1 MKKILLASILSF
13 ALINT
18 QAQEIIPCATD
29 QVHYQ
34 MKQANPLLAM
44 EEERGNQEASKIANA
59 LLTNKNFA
67 KQGNVKYIPVVF
79 HVIHNGG
86 SENITQAQIMDQ
98 MRILNEDFR
107 KKAGTNGDKSTNPNA
122 TDMEFEFRLAQ
133 VDPNGIRHDGI
144 NRIQSTATENAS
156 DNVKALSR
164 WNSTKY
170 LNIWVVKSISLGGSS
185 GGTVLGYAQ
194 FPFYM
199 NFAPNNDGIVI
210 RADYVGSIQ
219 SGNTS
224 HMGRTL
230 THEVGHWV
238 GLYHPFQD
246 GCTGQTASNCSS
258 AGDRVCDTP
267 PVSEAN
273 YGSVCDA
280 TLNSC
285 KGDNPDLPD
294 MINNYMDYLDG
305 KCANTYTLGQKAR
318 AIAEMNLYRS
328 AIYSNNNLAAAGIL
342 PDGSYAS
349 VAQSNIKAPYS
360 YGFEDANITAA
371 GWRIQNLQNGANGWK
386 IDNIGYNGTK
396 SIAFRN
402 FNYLAVTHTRD
413 EFNSPLIDISTLA
426 NPVLKVRLANARKSS
441 GDVLE
446 IGISGDFGRTETKIY
461 SATPSLS
468 MATTE
473 LIPTETSQWTT
484 LTFDL
489 TPYRSMTNARIRFEL
504 RNLRGNNTFIDDFSI
519 TSSTGLLDNL
529 KQEMAFNVYPN
540 PMEGSAYAQFE
551 LKQTQHIEINICD
564 VTGRKVSNLQ
574 QGEMQAG
581 MHSLAINRSDLKAG
595 IYLINVTTQN
605 GTFAHKLVVN

>member
-1 MKKILLASILSF
+1 MKKFLLASILSL

-34 MKQANPLLAM
+34 MKQANPLLAI
-44 EEERGNQEASKIANA
+44 EEERGNQEASKIAEA
-59 LLTNKNFA
+59 LLTSRNFA
-67 KQGNVKYIPVVF
+67 KQGSVKYIPVVF

-107 KKAGTNGDKSTNPNA
+107 KKAGTNGDKSTNQYA

-133 VDPNGIRHDGI
+133 VDPNGNRHDGI

-164 WNSTKY
+164 WSSAKY
-170 LNIWVVKSISLGGSS
+170 LNIWVVKSIQLS
-185 GGTVLGYAQ
+185 GTGEGTVLGYAQ
-194 FPFYM
+194 FPSYM
-199 NFAPNNDGIVI
+199 SFAPNNDGIVI

-219 SGNTS
+219 SGNSS

-267 PVSEAN
+267 PVASAN

-285 KGDNPDLPD
+285 SGDNPDLPD

-318 AIAEMNLYRS
+318 ATAQMSLYRS
-328 AIYSNNNLAAAGIL
+328 AIYSDANLAAAGIL
-342 PDGSYAS
+342 PDGNYAT
-349 VAQSNIKAPYS
+349 VAQSTIKAPYS
-360 YGFEDANITAA
+360 YGFEDANITTA
-371 GWRIQNLQNGANGWK
+371 GWRIQNLQNGVNGWK
-386 IDNIGYNGTK
+386 IDNVGYNGSK

-402 FNYLAVTHTRD
+402 YSYTATTHSRD

-426 NPVLKVRLANARKSS
+426 NPILKVRLANARKTS

-461 SATPSLS
+461 SASPTLS
-468 MATTE
+468 IAASE
-473 LIPTETSQWTT
+473 FIPTENQWNT

-489 TPYRSMTNARIRFEL
+489 TPYRNMTNARIRFEL

-529 KQEMAFNVYPN
+529 KQEMAFNVFPN
-540 PMEGSAYAQFE
+540 PTEGNSYAQFE
-551 LKQTQHIEINICD
+551 LKQSQNIEINICD
-564 VTGRKVSNLQ
+564 VTGKKINTIQ

-581 MHSLAINRSDLKAG
+581 THSLAIKGSDLKAG

-605 GTFAHKLVVN
+605 GTFTHKLVVN

>member
-1 MKKILLASILSF
+1 MKKFLLASILSL

-34 MKQANPLLAM
+34 MKQANPLLAI
-44 EEERGNQEASKIANA
+44 EEERGNQEASKIAEA
-59 LLTNKNFA
+59 LLTSRNFA
-67 KQGNVKYIPVVF
+67 KQGSVKYIPVVF

-107 KKAGTNGDKSTNPNA
+107 KKAGTNGDKSTNQYA

-133 VDPNGIRHDGI
+133 VDPNGNRHDGI

-164 WNSTKY
+164 WSSAKY
-170 LNIWVVKSISLGGSS
+170 LNIWVVKSIQLS
-185 GGTVLGYAQ
+185 GTGEGTVLGYAQ
-194 FPFYM
+194 FPSYM
-199 NFAPNNDGIVI
+199 SFAPNNDGIVI

-219 SGNTS
+219 SGNSS

-267 PVSEAN
+267 PVASAN

-285 KGDNPDLPD
+285 SGDNPDLPD

-318 AIAEMNLYRS
+318 ATAQMSLYRS
-328 AIYSNNNLAAAGIL
+328 AIYSDANLAAAGIL
-342 PDGSYAS
+342 PDGNYAT
-349 VAQSNIKAPYS
+349 VAQSTIKAPYS
-360 YGFEDANITAA
+360 YGFEDANITTA
-371 GWRIQNLQNGANGWK
+371 GWRIQNLQNGVNGWK
-386 IDNIGYNGTK
+386 IDNVGYNGSK

-402 FNYLAVTHTRD
+402 YSYTATTHSRD

-426 NPVLKVRLANARKSS
+426 NPILKVRLANARKTS

-461 SATPSLS
+461 SASPTLS
-468 MATTE
+468 IAASE
-473 LIPTETSQWTT
+473 FIPTENQWNT

-489 TPYRSMTNARIRFEL
+489 TPYRNMTNARIRFEL

-529 KQEMAFNVYPN
+529 KQEMAFNVFPN
-540 PMEGSAYAQFE
+540 PTEGNSYAQFE
-551 LKQTQHIEINICD
+551 LKQSQNIEINICD
-564 VTGRKVSNLQ
+564 VTGKKINTIQ
-574 QGEMQAG
+574 HGEMQAG
-581 MHSLAINRSDLKAG
+581 THSLAIKGSDLKAG

-605 GTFAHKLVVN
+605 GTFTHKLVVN

>member
-1 MKKILLASILSF
+1 MKKFLLASILSLAF
-13 ALINT
+13 INSK
-18 QAQEIIPCATD
+18 AQEIIPCGTD
-29 QVHYQ
+29 QIHYQ
-34 MKQANPLLAM
+34 MKQANPALAI
-44 EEERGNQEASKIANA
+44 EEERGNEEARKIVQT
-59 LLTNKNFA
+59 LLSQKNFA

-122 TDMEFEFRLAQ
+122 ADMEFEFRLAQ
-133 VDPNGIRHDGI
+133 IDPNGNRTDGI
-144 NRIQSTATENAS
+144 NRIQNTATNNAS
-156 DNVKALSR
+156 DNVKSLSR
-164 WNSTKY
+164 WPSTKY
-170 LNIWVVKSISLGGSS
+170 LNIWVVKSINI
-185 GGTVLGYAQ
+185 GGTTGGIVLGYAQ
-194 FPFYM
+194 FPSFM
-199 NFAPNNDGIVI
+199 QFSPNSDGIVI

-219 SGNTS
+219 SGNSS

-246 GCTGQTASNCSS
+246 GCTGQSSSNCAS

-285 KGDNPDLPD
+285 TGDNPDLPD
-294 MINNYMDYLDG
+294 MITNYMDYLDG

-318 AIAEMNLYRS
+318 AIAQMSLFRS
-328 AIYSNNNLAAAGIL
+328 TIYSDANLAAAGIL
-342 PDGSYAS
+342 PDGSYATINPS
-349 VAQSNIKAPYS
+349 AVKAPYS
-360 YGFEDANITAA
+360 YGFEDGNPTAA
-371 GWRIQNLQNGANGWK
+371 GWRIQNLQNGTNGWRV
-386 IDNIGYNGTK
+386 DNVGFNSSRSMG
-396 SIAFRN
+396 FRN
-402 FNYLAVTHTRD
+402 FSLTAITHSRD
-413 EFNSPLIDISTLA
+413 EFSSPFIDLTTLG
-426 NPVLKVRLANARKSS
+426 NPVLKVNVARARKNS
-441 GDVLE
+441 GDFLE
-446 IGISGDFGRTETKIY
+446 IGISGNLGRTENIIY
-461 SATPSLS
+461 SAVATQS
-468 MATTE
+468 MPTTE
-473 LIPTETSQWTT
+473 LVPTDASQWTT

-489 TPYRSMTNARIRFEL
+489 TPYRNMTNARIRFEL

-519 TSSTGLLDNL
+519 TASTGMLDNL

-540 PMEGSAYAQFE
+540 PTEGNAYAQFE
-551 LKQTQHIEINICD
+551 LKQTQNIEINICD
-564 VTGRKVSNLQ
+564 VTGKKITTIQ
-574 QGEMQAG
+574 QGEMPAG
-581 MHSLAINRSDLKAG
+581 MHSLTINRGEIKPG

>member
-1 MKKILLASILSF
+1 MKKFLLASILSL

-34 MKQANPLLAM
+34 MKQANPLLAI
-44 EEERGNQEASKIANA
+44 EEERGNQEASKIAEA
-59 LLTNKNFA
+59 LLTSRNFA
-67 KQGNVKYIPVVF
+67 KQGSVKYIPVVF

-107 KKAGTNGDKSTNPNA
+107 KKAGTNGDKSTNQYA

-133 VDPNGIRHDGI
+133 VDPNGNRHDGI

-164 WNSTKY
+164 WSSAKY
-170 LNIWVVKSISLGGSS
+170 LNIWVVKSIQLS
-185 GGTVLGYAQ
+185 GTGEGTVLGYAQ
-194 FPFYM
+194 FPSYM
-199 NFAPNNDGIVI
+199 SFAPNNDGIVI

-219 SGNTS
+219 SGNSS

-267 PVSEAN
+267 PVASAN

-285 KGDNPDLPD
+285 SGDNPDLPD

-318 AIAEMNLYRS
+318 ATAQMSLYRS
-328 AIYSNNNLAAAGIL
+328 AIYSDANLAAAGIL
-342 PDGSYAS
+342 PDGNYAT
-349 VAQSNIKAPYS
+349 VAQSTIKAPYS
-360 YGFEDANITAA
+360 YGFEDANITTA
-371 GWRIQNLQNGANGWK
+371 GWRIQNLQNGVNGWK
-386 IDNIGYNGTK
+386 IDNVGYNGSK

-402 FNYLAVTHTRD
+402 YSYTATTHSRD
-413 EFNSPLIDISTLA
+413 EFNSPLIDISTLT
-426 NPVLKVRLANARKSS
+426 NPILKVRLANARKTS

-461 SATPSLS
+461 SASPTLS
-468 MATTE
+468 IAASE
-473 LIPTETSQWTT
+473 FIPTENQWNT

-489 TPYRSMTNARIRFEL
+489 TPYRNMTNARIRFEL

-529 KQEMAFNVYPN
+529 KQEMAFNVFPN
-540 PMEGSAYAQFE
+540 PTEGNSYAQFE
-551 LKQTQHIEINICD
+551 LKQSQNIEINICD
-564 VTGRKVSNLQ
+564 VTGKKINTIQ
-574 QGEMQAG
+574 HGEMQAG
-581 MHSLAINRSDLKAG
+581 THSLAIKGSDLKAG

-605 GTFAHKLVVN
+605 GTFTHKLVVN

>member
-1 MKKILLASILSF
+1 MKKFLLASILSL

-34 MKQANPLLAM
+34 MKQANPLLAI
-44 EEERGNQEASKIANA
+44 EEERGNQEASKIAEA
-59 LLTNKNFA
+59 LLANRSFA

-86 SENITQAQIMDQ
+86 PENITQAQIMDQ

-107 KKAGTNGDKSTNPNA
+107 KKSGTNGDKSTNPNA
-122 TDMEFEFRLAQ
+122 ADMEFEFRLAQ
-133 VDPNGIRHDGI
+133 VDPNGNRHDGI

-156 DNVKALSR
+156 DNVKSLSR
-164 WNSTKY
+164 WNSAKY
-170 LNIWVVKSISLGGSS
+170 LNIWVVKSITLNGG
-185 GGTVLGYAQ
+185 GAGTILGYAQ
-194 FPFYM
+194 FPSYM
-199 NFAPNNDGIVI
+199 TFAPSLDGIVI

-219 SGNTS
+219 SGNSS

-246 GCTGQTASNCSS
+246 GCTGQTGSDCSS

-267 PVSEAN
+267 PVESAN
-273 YGSVCDA
+273 YGSLCDA
-280 TLNSC
+280 VVNSC
-285 KGDNPDLPD
+285 AGDSPDLPD
-294 MINNYMDYLDG
+294 MITNYMDYLDG
-305 KCANTYTLGQKAR
+305 KCANNFTLGQKAR
-318 AIAEMNLYRS
+318 ATALMLQFRS
-328 AIYSNNNLAAAGIL
+328 LIYSDANLAAAGIL
-342 PDGSYAS
+342 PDGSYATVNAS
-349 VAQSNIKAPYS
+349 TIKAPYS
-360 YGFEDANITAA
+360 YGFEDANVTTA
-371 GWRIQNLQNGANGWK
+371 GWRIQNLQNGVNGWK

-402 FNYLAVTHTRD
+402 YNYTATTHSRD

-426 NPVLKVRLANARKSS
+426 NPVLKVRVANARKTS

-461 SATPSLS
+461 SAAPALS
-468 MATTE
+468 MPTTE
-473 LIPTETSQWTT
+473 LAPTETSQWTT

-489 TPYRSMTNARIRFEL
+489 TPYRNMTNARVRFEL

-540 PMEGSAYAQFE
+540 PMEGTAYAQFE
-551 LKQTQHIEINICD
+551 LKQSQNIEINICD
-564 VTGRKVSNLQ
+564 VTGKKITTIQ

>member
-1 MKKILLASILSF
+1 MKKFLLASILSL

-34 MKQANPLLAM
+34 MKQANPLLAI
-44 EEERGNQEASKIANA
+44 EEERGNQEASKIAEA
-59 LLTNKNFA
+59 LLANKSFA
-67 KQGNVKYIPVVF
+67 KQGNIKYIPVVF

-107 KKAGTNGDKSTNPNA
+107 KKSGTNGDKSTNPNA
-122 TDMEFEFRLAQ
+122 ADMEFEFRLAQ
-133 VDPNGIRHDGI
+133 IDPNGNRHDGI
-144 NRIQSTATENAS
+144 NRIQSTATNDAYENIKS
-156 DNVKALSR
+156 LSR
-164 WNSTKY
+164 WPSTKY
-170 LNIWVVKSISLGGSS
+170 LNIWVVKSITIPNQGT

-194 FPFYM
+194 FPDNMTFRSSL
-199 NFAPNNDGIVI
+199 DGIVI

-219 SGNTS
+219 SGNSS

-246 GCTGQTASNCSS
+246 GCTGQTASNCASS
-258 AGDRVCDTP
+258 GDRVCDTP
-267 PVSEAN
+267 PVSSAN

-280 TLNSC
+280 VLNSC
-285 KGDNPDLPD
+285 SGDNPDLPD

-318 AIAEMNLYRS
+318 ATAQMSLYRS
-328 AIYSNNNLAAAGIL
+328 TIYSDANLAAAGIL
-342 PDGSYAS
+342 PDGSYATVNAS
-349 VAQSNIKAPYS
+349 TIKVPYS
-360 YGFEDANITAA
+360 YGFEDANVTTA
-371 GWRIQNLQNGANGWK
+371 GWRIQNLQNGVNGWK
-386 IDNIGYNGTK
+386 IDNVGYNGSK
-396 SIAFRN
+396 SIALRSYN
-402 FNYLAVTHTRD
+402 ISAAIHSRD
-413 EFNSPLIDISTLA
+413 EFYSPLIDISTLA
-426 NPVLKVRLANARKSS
+426 NPILRVRVANARKTS

-446 IGISGDFGRTETKIY
+446 IGISGDFGRTEARLY
-461 SATPSLS
+461 SASPTLS
-468 MATTE
+468 MPNAE
-473 LIPTETSQWTT
+473 FIPTESQWTT

-489 TPYRSMTNARIRFEL
+489 TPYRNMTNARVRFEL
-504 RNLRGNNTFIDDFSI
+504 RNLRGNNIFIDDFSI

-540 PMEGSAYAQFE
+540 PMEGTAYAQFE
-551 LKQTQHIEINICD
+551 LKQSQNIEINICD
-564 VTGRKVSNLQ
+564 VTGKKITTIQ

>member
-1 MKKILLASILSF
+1 MKKFLLASILSL

-34 MKQANPLLAM
+34 MKQANPLLAI
-44 EEERGNQEASKIANA
+44 EEERGNQEASKIAEA
-59 LLTNKNFA
+59 LLTSRNFA
-67 KQGNVKYIPVVF
+67 KQGSVKYIPVVF

-107 KKAGTNGDKSTNPNA
+107 KKAGTNGDKSTNQYA

-133 VDPNGIRHDGI
+133 VDPNGNRHDGI

-164 WNSTKY
+164 WSSAKY
-170 LNIWVVKSISLGGSS
+170 LNIWVVKSIQLS
-185 GGTVLGYAQ
+185 GTGEGTVLGYAQ
-194 FPFYM
+194 FPSYM
-199 NFAPNNDGIVI
+199 SFAPNNDGIVI

-219 SGNTS
+219 SGNSS

-238 GLYHPFQD
+238 GLYNPFQD

-267 PVSEAN
+267 PVASAN

-285 KGDNPDLPD
+285 SGDNPDLPD

-318 AIAEMNLYRS
+318 ATAQMSLYRS
-328 AIYSNNNLAAAGIL
+328 AIYSDANLAAAGIL
-342 PDGSYAS
+342 PDGNYAT
-349 VAQSNIKAPYS
+349 VAQSTIKAPYS
-360 YGFEDANITAA
+360 YGFEDANITTA
-371 GWRIQNLQNGANGWK
+371 GWRIQNLQNGVNGWK
-386 IDNIGYNGTK
+386 IDNVGYNGSK

-402 FNYLAVTHTRD
+402 YSYTATTHSRD

-426 NPVLKVRLANARKSS
+426 NPILKVRLANARKTS

-461 SATPSLS
+461 SASPTLS
-468 MATTE
+468 IAASE
-473 LIPTETSQWTT
+473 FIPTENQWNT

-489 TPYRSMTNARIRFEL
+489 TPYRNMTNARIRFEL

-529 KQEMAFNVYPN
+529 KQEMAFNVFPN
-540 PMEGSAYAQFE
+540 PTEGNSYAQFE
-551 LKQTQHIEINICD
+551 LKQSQNIEINICD
-564 VTGRKVSNLQ
+564 VTGKKINTIQ

-581 MHSLAINRSDLKAG
+581 THSLAIKGSDLKAG

-605 GTFAHKLVVN
+605 GTFTHKLVVN

>member
-1 MKKILLASILSF
+1 MKKFLLASILSL

-34 MKQANPLLAM
+34 MKQANPLLAI
-44 EEERGNQEASKIANA
+44 EEERGNQEASKIAEA
-59 LLTNKNFA
+59 LLANRSFA
-67 KQGNVKYIPVVF
+67 KQGNIKYIPVVF

-86 SENITQAQIMDQ
+86 PENITQAQIMDQ

-107 KKAGTNGDKSTNPNA
+107 KKSGTNGDKSTNPNA
-122 TDMEFEFRLAQ
+122 ADMEFEFRLAQ
-133 VDPNGIRHDGI
+133 VDPNGNRHDGI

-156 DNVKALSR
+156 DNVKSLSR
-164 WNSTKY
+164 WSSTKY
-170 LNIWVVKSISLGGSS
+170 LNIWVVKSIQLS
-185 GGTVLGYAQ
+185 GTGEGTVLGYAQ
-194 FPFYM
+194 FPSSLPSR
-199 NFAPNNDGIVI
+199 PNTDGIVI

-219 SGNTS
+219 SGNSS

-238 GLYHPFQD
+238 GLYHPFQG
-246 GCTGQTASNCSS
+246 GCAGQSASNCIYG
-258 AGDRVCDTP
+258 GDEVCDTP
-267 PVSEAN
+267 PVASAN
-273 YGSVCDA
+273 YGAVCDA
-280 TLNSC
+280 VLNSC
-285 KGDNPDLPD
+285 SGDNPDLPD

-318 AIAEMNLYRS
+318 ATALMLQFRS
-328 AIYSNNNLAAAGIL
+328 LIYSDANLAAAGIL
-342 PDGSYAS
+342 PDGSYAL
-349 VAQSNIKAPYS
+349 VNASNIKAPYS

-371 GWRIQNLQNGANGWK
+371 GWRIQNLQNGVNGWK
-386 IDNIGYNGTK
+386 IDNVGYNGTK

-402 FNYLAVTHTRD
+402 YSYTATTHSRD

-426 NPVLKVRLANARKSS
+426 NPVLKVRVANARKTS

-446 IGISGDFGRTETKIY
+446 IGISGDFGRTETKLY
-461 SATPSLS
+461 SAAPSLS
-468 MATTE
+468 MPTTE
-473 LIPTETSQWTT
+473 LVPTETSQWTT

-489 TPYRSMTNARIRFEL
+489 TPYRNMTNARVRFEL

-540 PMEGSAYAQFE
+540 PMEGTAYAQFE
-551 LKQTQHIEINICD
+551 LKQSQNIEINICD
-564 VTGRKVSNLQ
+564 VTGKKITTIQ

>member
-1 MKKILLASILSF
+1 MKKFFLASLLSL

-34 MKQANPLLAM
+34 MKQANPLLAI
-44 EEERGNQEASKIANA
+44 EEERGNQEASKIAEA
-59 LLTNKNFA
+59 LLANRSFA

-107 KKAGTNGDKSTNPNA
+107 KKSGTNGDKSTNPNA
-122 TDMEFEFRLAQ
+122 ADMEFEFRLAQ
-133 VDPNGIRHDGI
+133 VDPNGNRHDGI

-156 DNVKALSR
+156 DNVKSLSR
-164 WNSTKY
+164 WNSAKY
-170 LNIWVVKSISLGGSS
+170 LNIWVVKSIQLS
-185 GGTVLGYAQ
+185 GTGEGTVLGYAQ
-194 FPFYM
+194 FPDNMTFRSSL
-199 NFAPNNDGIVI
+199 DGIVI

-219 SGNTS
+219 SGNSS

-238 GLYHPFQD
+238 GLYHPFQG
-246 GCTGQTASNCSS
+246 GCTGQTASNCAS
-258 AGDRVCDTP
+258 AGDWVCDTP
-267 PVSEAN
+267 PVASAN

-280 TLNSC
+280 TPNSC
-285 KGDNPDLPD
+285 SGDNPDLPD

-318 AIAEMNLYRS
+318 AFAQMSLYRS
-328 AIYSNNNLAAAGIL
+328 TIYSDANLAAAGIL
-342 PDGSYAS
+342 PDGSYAL
-349 VAQSNIKAPYS
+349 VNASNIKAPYS

-371 GWRIQNLQNGANGWK
+371 GWRIQNLQNGVNGWK
-386 IDNIGYNGTK
+386 TDNVGYNSSK

-402 FNYLAVTHTRD
+402 YSYTATTHSRD

-426 NPVLKVRLANARKSS
+426 NPVLKVRVASARKTS

-461 SATPSLS
+461 SSAPTLS
-468 MATTE
+468 MAATE
-473 LIPTETSQWTT
+473 FIPTENQWIT

-489 TPYRSMTNARIRFEL
+489 TPYRNMTNARFRFEL
-504 RNLRGNNTFIDDFSI
+504 RNLRGNNTFVDDFSI
-519 TSSTGLLDNL
+519 TSSTGVLDNL

-540 PMEGSAYAQFE
+540 PMEGTAYAQFE
-551 LKQTQHIEINICD
+551 IKQSQNIEINICD
-564 VTGRKVSNLQ
+564 VTGKKINTLQ

-581 MHSLAINRSDLKAG
+581 MHSIAINRSDLKAG
-595 IYLINVTTQN
+595 IYLINVATQN
-605 GTFAHKLVVN
+605 GTFTHKLVVN

>member
-1 MKKILLASILSF
+1 MKKFLLASILSL

-34 MKQANPLLAM
+34 MKQANPLLAI
-44 EEERGNQEASKIANA
+44 EEERGNQEAGKIAEA
-59 LLTNKNFA
+59 LLANRNFA

-86 SENITQAQIMDQ
+86 TENITQAQIMDQ

-107 KKAGTNGDKSTNPNA
+107 KKSGTNGDKSTNTNA
-122 TDMEFEFRLAQ
+122 ADMEFEFRLAQ
-133 VDPNGIRHDGI
+133 VDPNGNRHDGI
-144 NRIQSTATENAS
+144 NRIQSTATNNAG
-156 DNVKALSR
+156 DNIKSLSR
-164 WNSTKY
+164 WNSAKY
-170 LNIWVVKSISLGGSS
+170 LNIWVVKSITLNGG
-185 GGTVLGYAQ
+185 GAGTILGYAQ
-194 FPFYM
+194 FPSYM
-199 NFAPNNDGIVI
+199 TFASSLDGIVI

-219 SGNTS
+219 SGNSS

-246 GCTGQTASNCSS
+246 GCTGQTISNCASS
-258 AGDRVCDTP
+258 GDRVCDTP
-267 PVSEAN
+267 PVEQAN

-280 TLNSC
+280 VVNSC
-285 KGDNPDLPD
+285 TGDNPDLPD

-318 AIAEMNLYRS
+318 ANAQMSLYRS
-328 AIYSNNNLAAAGIL
+328 TIYSDANLAAAGIL
-342 PDGSYAS
+342 PDGSYATL
-349 VAQSNIKAPYS
+349 APSNIKAPYS
-360 YGFEDANITAA
+360 YGFEDADATAA
-371 GWRIQNLQNGANGWK
+371 GWRIQNLQNGTNGWK
-386 IDNIGYNGTK
+386 IDNVGFNSAK
-396 SIAFRN
+396 SMAFRN
-402 FNYLAVTHTRD
+402 YNYSAVLHTRD
-413 EFNSPLIDISTLA
+413 EFNSPLIDLSTLT
-426 NPVLKVRLANARKSS
+426 NPVLKVNVARARKTS

-446 IGISGDFGRTETKIY
+446 INVSGDFGRTETRLY
-461 SATPSLS
+461 TAAPTQSMPS
-468 MATTE
+468 TE
-473 LIPTETSQWTT
+473 FIPTETSQWTT

-489 TPYRSMTNARIRFEL
+489 TPYRYMTNARFRFEL
-504 RNLRGNNTFIDDFSI
+504 RNVRGNNTFIDDFSI
-519 TSSTGLLDNL
+519 TTSTGLLDNL

-540 PMEGSAYAQFE
+540 PMEGTAYAQFE
-551 LKQTQHIEINICD
+551 LKQTQNIEINICD
-564 VTGRKVSNLQ
+564 VTGRKVSTLQ

-581 MHSLAINRSDLKAG
+581 MHSLTINRSDLKAG